1 MKAGGKVD
9 DAVFGQAEPGQR
21 GSGKPQDGRVF
32 QRAAIREGDR
42 RHGVAQPGLGGRHV
56 VAEREQNRRAVAQES
71 EAAQDQALDLVRFQ
85 RGRRLPLGTEQRQ
98 PALRLILGHGHGQP
112 LPDRGVGADVGGR
125 QIAIGRIPE
134 CRRNLLAPR
143 PALEAVAVGRAVQEQ
158 VRRLREADRVRP
170 DAGQAGMGL
179 GDEILE
185 IAFPAAAV
193 VREEQE
199 VAGPWHHDPAREM
212 DAPDGAEESRPIE
225 APDKLRDQ
233 PERKRDREAPQPAG
247 LHDGDRGQQVLR
259 RAVFP
264 VHDRGDRTGRRRTV
278 DRHFEIFAPPE
289 QDVRHQRAD
298 PRHHQR
304 HDRNRDRPARSDG
317 RRRPRTSRAATA
329 PGQRR
334 GRAE

>member
-1 MKAGGKVD
+1 MPSMKAGGKVATLSSGRPSLD
-9 DAVFGQAEPGQR
+9 SAEAASPRMVACFSVRPSEKATDGMVSRSQAL
-21 GSGKPQDGRVF
+21 
-32 QRAAIREGDR
+32 AAGTSSPSANRTAAPWRRNPRPPRIRLWISLDSS
-42 RHGVAQPGLGGRHV
+42 
-56 VAEREQNRRAVAQES
+56 AVAGCRS
-71 EAAQDQALDLVRFQ
+71 EPNSDSQLCASSSVMATAR
-85 RGRRLPLGTEQRQ
+85 
-98 PALRLILGHGHGQP
+98 P
-112 LPDRGVGADVGGR
+112 LPDRGVGTDVGGR
-125 QIAIGRIPE
+125 QVAIGRKPE

-143 PALEAVAVGRAVQEQ
+143 PALEAVAVGRAAQEQ

-212 DAPDGAEESRPIE
+212 DAADGAEESRPIE
-225 APDKLRDQ
+225 APDELRDQ

-247 LHDGDRGQQVLR
+247 LHDGDCGQQVLR
-259 RAVFP
+259 RVVFP

-289 QDVRHQRAD
+289 QDVGQRA
-298 PRHHQR
+298 R
-304 HDRNRDRPARSDG
+304 RS
-317 RRRPRTSRAATA
+317 PSPPTSRSQ
-329 PGQRR
+329 P
-334 GRAE
+334 